1 MGGLSQMAVLPMS
14 NAIEYSTAK
23 VFALVIRRTGKVLD
37 NKMTSVLFYTSREA
51 AEQYANACN
60 TKEINEALYSTM
72 KSEYAIIECDLCAA
86 FAENAFITPKDFA
99 VDNFLPTQ

>member
-37 NKMTSVLFYTSREA
+37 TKMTSVLFYNSREA
-51 AEQYANACN
+51 AEQYAITCDNKN
-60 TKEINEALYSTM
+60 KNEALYSTM
-72 KSEYAIIECDLCAA
+72 NGEYAIIECDLCAA
-86 FAENAFITPKDFA
+86 FAENAFITPTDFA
-99 VDNFLPTQ
+99 VDNFIPTK